1 MSKPIADS
9 DVTAVLL
16 ADGWHTVAPRTF
28 EVQPRGWL
36 HELGATPAAT
46 AFCFTT
52 SSGCRVAGPVTSVLA
67 TESRPRT
74 EATKRPPRDV
84 EHGRL
89 AVEDLR
95 ALSALAG
102 RTVQVFKTGE
112 LYTDLDGQ
120 VLAVGPST
128 VTREKIGSP
137 AIPAAVFDRLGVNPD
152 DYPSLTVTG

>member
-28 EVQPRGWL
+28 ELQPRGWR

-52 SSGCRVAGPVTSVLA
+52 CSGCRVAGPVTSVLA

-74 EATKRPPRDV
+74 EAAKRPPRDV

-95 ALSALAG
+95 AHPWPLDQATVGARVAGCALRNA
-102 RTVQVFKTGE
+102 
-112 LYTDLDGQ
+112 LDRRRSE
-120 VLAVGPST
+120 VLAYW
-128 VTREKIGSP
+128 
-137 AIPAAVFDRLGVNPD
+137 IPLPD
-152 DYPSLTVTG
+152 AEGAR